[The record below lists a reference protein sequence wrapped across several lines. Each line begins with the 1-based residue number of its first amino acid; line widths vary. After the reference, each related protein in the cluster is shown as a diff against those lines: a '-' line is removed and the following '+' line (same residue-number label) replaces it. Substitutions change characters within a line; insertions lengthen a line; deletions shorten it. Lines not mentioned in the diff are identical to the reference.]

1 MNIRNIAIVAHIDH
15 GKSTLA
21 DRLIE
26 KYGDISSRNMKEQV
40 LDSMDL
46 ERERGITIK
55 AQTVSLKVDYNKQK
69 YNINII
75 DTPGHVDFSYEVSR
89 SLSACDGVLLLVD
102 ATQGLEAQTIAH
114 YNVASEL
121 GLKIIPVINKIDLPS
136 ANTDS
141 VLSDLSE
148 LLNIDKKEILKVSAK
163 SGMGVDNLIERII
176 IDIPEPKG
184 NLSNSLKAFIIDS
197 WFDNYLGIVVLI
209 KVVDGSIE
217 LKDKI
222 KVLSNK
228 REFIVDKLGTF
239 NPEMT
244 NLSTLSSG
252 MVGFM
257 IASIKTL
264 DSAPVGDTIVLA
276 KDENALP
283 LAGFKK
289 IQPRVYSGFY
299 PVDSNDYQ
307 ESKKALDKL
316 SLNDNS
322 FTYEP
327 ESSQSLG
334 HGFRCGFLGL
344 LHMEIIRERVQREY
358 NLEFLMTVPSVT
370 YRIEDK
376 KGQTLDIRKPSDL
389 PDDNSLKCYYEPIAL
404 ISIVTPP
411 QYLGS
416 VIELCT
422 SKRGAQQDLIYRSN
436 MVEIR
441 YEIPLSEI
449 IYDFFDT
456 LKSASK
462 GYASYDYDI
471 IDYRESKML
480 RLDIHVNKK
489 KVDALSQILHKDN
502 AYKRSKEL
510 IENLKKLI
518 PRQNFEITIQ
528 GCVGSKVLSST
539 SIRGYRKDVTA
550 KLYGGDV
557 TRKMKLLKKQK
568 EGKKKMK
575 KIGNVEIPREAFY
588 KFLST
593 LIKFYGFHTHTCNS
607 NTDYWYI

>member
-148 LLNIDKKEILKVSAK
+148 LLHIDKKEILKVSAK
-163 SGMGVDNLIERII
+163 SGIGVDNLIERII

-184 NLSNSLKAFIIDS
+184 DLSNSLKAFIIDS

-239 NPEMT
+239 NPTMT
-244 NLSTLSSG
+244 NLTTLSSG

-404 ISIVTPP
+404 MSIVTPP

-593 LIKFYGFHTHTCNS
+593 
-607 NTDYWYI
+607 TD

>member
-21 DRLIE
+21 DRMIE
-26 KYGDISSRNMKEQV
+26 KYGDISSRKMKEQI

-55 AQTVSLKVDYNKQK
+55 AQTVSLNKSYLGQD

-89 SLSACDGVLLLVD
+89 SLSACDGVILLVD

-114 YNVASEL
+114 FNVARDL

-136 ANTDS
+136 ADTDA
-141 VLSDLSE
+141 VKKDLSE
-148 LLNIDKKEILKVSAK
+148 LLEIDSSEILNVSAK
-163 SGMGVDNLIERII
+163 SGVGVDELIEKII
-176 IDIPEPKG
+176 INIPEPKG
-184 NLSNSLKAFIIDS
+184 LINRDLKAFIIDS
-197 WFDNYLGIVVLI
+197 WFDNYLGIVVLVKI
-209 KVVDGSIE
+209 IDGQIS

-222 KVLSNK
+222 KVFSNK

-239 NPEMT
+239 NPTMT
-244 NLSTLSSG
+244 NLSILQSG
-252 MVGFM
+252 QVGFM

-264 DSAPVGDTIVLA
+264 DSAPVGDTIILA
-276 KDENALP
+276 KNDNATA
-283 LAGFKK
+283 LAGFKQ

-370 YRIEDK
+370 YRVENK
-376 KGQTLDIRKPSDL
+376 KGEINDIRKPSDL
-389 PDDNSLKCYYEPIAL
+389 PDDNSIKCYYEPIAL
-404 ISIVTPP
+404 ISIVTPS
-411 QYLGS
+411 QHLGS

-422 SKRGAQQDLIYRSN
+422 SKRGIQKDLIYRSN
-436 MVEIR
+436 MAEIK

-471 IDYRESKML
+471 IDYRESKMI

-489 KVDALSQILHKDN
+489 KIDALSQILHKDN
-502 AYKRSKEL
+502 SYRRSREL
-510 IENLKKLI
+510 IENLKQLI
-518 PRQNFEITIQ
+518 PRQSFEITIQ
-528 GCVGSKVLSST
+528 GCVGAKILSST
-539 SIRGYRKDVTA
+539 SIKGYRKDVTA

-593 LIKFYGFHTHTCNS
+593 S
-607 NTDYWYI
+607 EE

>member
-141 VLSDLSE
+141 VSSDLSE

-404 ISIVTPP
+404 MSIVTPP

-593 LIKFYGFHTHTCNS
+593 S
-607 NTDYWYI
+607 D

>member
-21 DRLIE
+21 DRMIE
-26 KYGDISSRNMKEQV
+26 KYGDISSSKMKEQI

-55 AQTVSLKVDYNKQK
+55 AQTVSLNTSYLGQD

-89 SLSACDGVLLLVD
+89 SLSACDGVILLVD

-114 YNVASEL
+114 FNVARDL

-136 ANTDS
+136 ADTDA
-141 VLSDLSE
+141 VKKDLSE
-148 LLNIDKKEILKVSAK
+148 LLEIDSSEILNVSAK
-163 SGMGVDNLIERII
+163 SGIGVDELIEKII
-176 IDIPEPKG
+176 INIPEPKG
-184 NLSNSLKAFIIDS
+184 LINGDLKAFIIDS
-197 WFDNYLGIVVLI
+197 WFDNYLGIVVLVKI
-209 KVVDGSIE
+209 IDGQIS

-222 KVLSNK
+222 KVFSNK

-239 NPEMT
+239 NPTMT
-244 NLSTLSSG
+244 NSSILKSG
-252 MVGFM
+252 QVGFM

-264 DSAPVGDTIVLA
+264 DSAPVGDTIILA
-276 KDENALP
+276 KNDNATA

-370 YRIEDK
+370 YRVENK
-376 KGQTLDIRKPSDL
+376 KGEINDIRKPSDL
-389 PDDNSLKCYYEPIAL
+389 PDDNSIKCYYEPIAL
-404 ISIVTPP
+404 ISIVTPS
-411 QYLGS
+411 QHLGS

-422 SKRGAQQDLIYRSN
+422 SKRGIQKDLIYRSN
-436 MVEIR
+436 MAEIK

-471 IDYRESKML
+471 IDYRESKMI

-489 KVDALSQILHKDN
+489 KIDALSQILHKDN
-502 AYKRSKEL
+502 SYRRSREL

-518 PRQNFEITIQ
+518 PRQSFEITIQ
-528 GCVGSKVLSST
+528 GCVGAKILSST
-539 SIRGYRKDVTA
+539 SIKGYRKDVTA

-593 LIKFYGFHTHTCNS
+593 S
-607 NTDYWYI
+607 EE

>member
-21 DRLIE
+21 DRMIE
-26 KYGDISSRNMKEQV
+26 KYGDISSRKMKEQI

-55 AQTVSLKVDYNKQK
+55 AQTVSLNKSYLGQE

-89 SLSACDGVLLLVD
+89 SLSACDGVILLVD

-114 YNVASEL
+114 FNVARDL
-121 GLKIIPVINKIDLPS
+121 GLKIIPVINQIDLPS
-136 ANTDS
+136 ADTDA
-141 VLSDLSE
+141 VKKDLSE
-148 LLNIDKKEILKVSAK
+148 LLEIDSSEILNVSAK
-163 SGMGVDNLIERII
+163 SGVGVDELIEKII
-176 IDIPEPKG
+176 INIPEPKG
-184 NLSNSLKAFIIDS
+184 LINGDLKAFIIDS
-197 WFDNYLGIVVLI
+197 WFDNYLGIVVLVKI
-209 KVVDGSIE
+209 IDGQIS

-222 KVLSNK
+222 KVFSNK

-239 NPEMT
+239 NPTMT
-244 NLSTLSSG
+244 NSSILKSG
-252 MVGFM
+252 QVGFM

-264 DSAPVGDTIVLA
+264 DSAPVGDTIILA
-276 KDENALP
+276 KNDNATA

-370 YRIEDK
+370 YRVENK
-376 KGQTLDIRKPSDL
+376 KGEINDIRKPSDL
-389 PDDNSLKCYYEPIAL
+389 PDDNSIKCYYEPIAL
-404 ISIVTPP
+404 ISIVTPS
-411 QYLGS
+411 QHLGS

-422 SKRGAQQDLIYRSN
+422 SKRGIQKDLIYRSN
-436 MVEIR
+436 MAEIK

-471 IDYRESKML
+471 IDYRESKMI

-489 KVDALSQILHKDN
+489 KIDALSQILHKDN
-502 AYKRSKEL
+502 SYRRSREL

-518 PRQNFEITIQ
+518 PRQSFEITIQ
-528 GCVGSKVLSST
+528 GCVGAKILSST
-539 SIRGYRKDVTA
+539 SIKGYRKDVTA

-593 LIKFYGFHTHTCNS
+593 S
-607 NTDYWYI
+607 EE

>member
-148 LLNIDKKEILKVSAK
+148 LLHIDKKEILKVSAK

-593 LIKFYGFHTHTCNS
+593 S
-607 NTDYWYI
+607 D

>member
-148 LLNIDKKEILKVSAK
+148 LLHIDKKEILKVSAK
-163 SGMGVDNLIERII
+163 SGMGVDNLIEKII

-244 NLSTLSSG
+244 NLSTLTSG

-376 KGQTLDIRKPSDL
+376 KGQKLDIRKPSDL

-593 LIKFYGFHTHTCNS
+593 S
-607 NTDYWYI
+607 D

>member
-21 DRLIE
+21 DRMIE
-26 KYGDISSRNMKEQV
+26 KYGDISSRKMKEQI

-55 AQTVSLKVDYNKQK
+55 AQTVSLNKSYLGQE

-89 SLSACDGVLLLVD
+89 SLSACDGVILLVD

-114 YNVASEL
+114 FNVARDL

-136 ANTDS
+136 ADTDA
-141 VLSDLSE
+141 VKKDLSE
-148 LLNIDKKEILKVSAK
+148 LLEIDSSEILNVSAK
-163 SGMGVDNLIERII
+163 SGVGVDELIEKII
-176 IDIPEPKG
+176 INIPEPKG
-184 NLSNSLKAFIIDS
+184 LINGDLKAFIIDS
-197 WFDNYLGIVVLI
+197 WFDNYLGIVVLVKI
-209 KVVDGSIE
+209 IDGQIS

-222 KVLSNK
+222 KVFSNK

-239 NPEMT
+239 NPTMT
-244 NLSTLSSG
+244 NSSILKSG
-252 MVGFM
+252 QVGFM

-264 DSAPVGDTIVLA
+264 DSAPVGDTIILA
-276 KDENALP
+276 KNDNATA

-370 YRIEDK
+370 YRVENK
-376 KGQTLDIRKPSDL
+376 KGEINDIRKPSDL
-389 PDDNSLKCYYEPIAL
+389 PDDNSIKCYYEPIAL
-404 ISIVTPP
+404 ISIVTPS
-411 QYLGS
+411 QHLGS

-422 SKRGAQQDLIYRSN
+422 SKRGIQKDLIYRSN
-436 MVEIR
+436 MAEIK

-471 IDYRESKML
+471 IDYRESKMI

-489 KVDALSQILHKDN
+489 KIDALSQILHKDN
-502 AYKRSKEL
+502 SYRRSREL

-518 PRQNFEITIQ
+518 PRQSFEITIQ
-528 GCVGSKVLSST
+528 GCVGAKILSST
-539 SIRGYRKDVTA
+539 SIKGYRKDVTA

-575 KIGNVEIPREAFY
+575 KN
-588 KFLST
+588 
-593 LIKFYGFHTHTCNS
+593 
-607 NTDYWYI
+607 W

>member
-1 MNIRNIAIVAHIDH
+1 
-15 GKSTLA
+15 
-21 DRLIE
+21 
-26 KYGDISSRNMKEQV
+26 MKEQI

-55 AQTVSLKVDYNKQK
+55 AQTVSLNKSYLGQE

-89 SLSACDGVLLLVD
+89 SLSACDGVILLVD

-114 YNVASEL
+114 FNVARDL

-136 ANTDS
+136 ADTDA
-141 VLSDLSE
+141 VKKDLSE
-148 LLNIDKKEILKVSAK
+148 LLEIDSSEILNVSAK
-163 SGMGVDNLIERII
+163 SGVGVDELIEKII
-176 IDIPEPKG
+176 INIPEPKG
-184 NLSNSLKAFIIDS
+184 LINGDLKAFIIDS
-197 WFDNYLGIVVLI
+197 WFDNYLGIVVLVKI
-209 KVVDGSIE
+209 IDGQIS

-222 KVLSNK
+222 KVFSNK

-239 NPEMT
+239 NPTMT
-244 NLSTLSSG
+244 NSSILKSG
-252 MVGFM
+252 QVGFM

-264 DSAPVGDTIVLA
+264 DSAPVGDTIILA
-276 KDENALP
+276 KNDNTTA
-283 LAGFKK
+283 LAGFKQ

-370 YRIEDK
+370 YRVENK
-376 KGQTLDIRKPSDL
+376 KGEINDIRKPSDL
-389 PDDNSLKCYYEPIAL
+389 PDDNSIKCYYEPIAL
-404 ISIVTPP
+404 ISIVTPS
-411 QYLGS
+411 QHLGS

-422 SKRGAQQDLIYRSN
+422 SKRGIQKDLIYRSN
-436 MVEIR
+436 MAEIK

-471 IDYRESKML
+471 IDYRESKMI

-489 KVDALSQILHKDN
+489 KIDALSQILHKDN
-502 AYKRSKEL
+502 SYRRSREL

-518 PRQNFEITIQ
+518 PRQSFEITIQ
-528 GCVGSKVLSST
+528 GCVGAKILSST
-539 SIRGYRKDVTA
+539 SIKGYRKDVTA

-593 LIKFYGFHTHTCNS
+593 S
-607 NTDYWYI
+607 EE

>member
-21 DRLIE
+21 DRMIE
-26 KYGDISSRNMKEQV
+26 KYGDISSRKMKEQI

-55 AQTVSLKVDYNKQK
+55 AQTVSLNKSYLGQE

-89 SLSACDGVLLLVD
+89 SLSACDGVILLVD

-114 YNVASEL
+114 FNVARDL

-136 ANTDS
+136 ADTDA
-141 VLSDLSE
+141 VKKDLSE
-148 LLNIDKKEILKVSAK
+148 LLEIDSSEILNVSAK
-163 SGMGVDNLIERII
+163 SGVGVDELIEKII
-176 IDIPEPKG
+176 INIPEPKG
-184 NLSNSLKAFIIDS
+184 LINGDLKAFIIDS
-197 WFDNYLGIVVLI
+197 WFDNYLGIVVLVKI
-209 KVVDGSIE
+209 IDGQIS

-222 KVLSNK
+222 KVFSNK

-239 NPEMT
+239 NPTMT
-244 NLSTLSSG
+244 NSSILKSG
-252 MVGFM
+252 QVGFM

-264 DSAPVGDTIVLA
+264 DSAPVGDTIILA
-276 KDENALP
+276 KNDNATA

-370 YRIEDK
+370 YRVENK
-376 KGQTLDIRKPSDL
+376 KGEINDIRKPSDL
-389 PDDNSLKCYYEPIAL
+389 PDDNSIKCYYEPIAL
-404 ISIVTPP
+404 ISIVTPY
-411 QYLGS
+411 QHLGS

-422 SKRGAQQDLIYRSN
+422 SKRGIQKDLIYRSN
-436 MVEIR
+436 MAEIK

-471 IDYRESKML
+471 IDYRESKMI

-489 KVDALSQILHKDN
+489 KIDALSQILHKDN
-502 AYKRSKEL
+502 SYRRSREL

-518 PRQNFEITIQ
+518 PRQSFEITIQ
-528 GCVGSKVLSST
+528 GCVGAKILSST
-539 SIRGYRKDVTA
+539 SIKGYRKDVTA

-593 LIKFYGFHTHTCNS
+593 S
-607 NTDYWYI
+607 EE

>member
-121 GLKIIPVINKIDLPS
+121 GLNIIPVINKIDLPS

-148 LLNIDKKEILKVSAK
+148 LLHIDKKEILKVSAK

-184 NLSNSLKAFIIDS
+184 NLTNSLKAFIIDS

-244 NLSTLSSG
+244 NLSTLTSG

-376 KGQTLDIRKPSDL
+376 KGQKLDIRKPSDL

-593 LIKFYGFHTHTCNS
+593 S
-607 NTDYWYI
+607 D

>member
-1 MNIRNIAIVAHIDH
+1 MNIRNIAIIAHIDH

-26 KYGDISSRNMKEQV
+26 KYADMNTRNMKEQV

-55 AQTVSLKVDYNKQK
+55 AQTVSLDVSLNNEDYK
-69 YNINII
+69 INII

-114 YNVASEL
+114 YNVAREL
-121 GLKIIPVINKIDLPS
+121 RLEIIPVINKIDLPS
-136 ANTDS
+136 ANTELVS
-141 VLSDLSE
+141 KDLSE
-148 LLNIDKKEILKVSAK
+148 LLGVDESEILHVSAK
-163 SGMGVDNLIERII
+163 SGVGIDQLISRIVD
-176 IDIPEPKG
+176 DIPEPVG
-184 NLSNSLKAFIIDS
+184 DLNDALQAFIIDS

-209 KVVDGSIE
+209 KVVNGSIK

-222 KVLSNK
+222 KVLSNR

-239 NPEMT
+239 NPEMKHT
-244 NLSTLSSG
+244 QSLTSG

-264 DSAPVGDTIVLA
+264 DSAPVGDTIALS
-276 KDENALP
+276 KDDSVKP

-370 YRIEDK
+370 YRIENK
-376 KGQTLDIRKPSDL
+376 KGQIFDIRKPSDL
-389 PDDNSLKCYYEPIAL
+389 PDDNTLRCYYEPIAL
-404 ISIVTPP
+404 MSIVTPS

-422 SKRGAQQDLIYRSN
+422 SKRGNQKDLIYRSN

-471 IDYRESKML
+471 IDYRESKMI
-480 RLDIHVNKK
+480 RLDILVNKK

-502 AYKRSKEL
+502 SYRRSKEL

-528 GCVGSKVLSST
+528 GCIGAKVLSST

-593 LIKFYGFHTHTCNS
+593 S
-607 NTDYWYI
+607 E

>member
-21 DRLIE
+21 DRMIE
-26 KYGDISSRNMKEQV
+26 KYGDISSRKMKEQI

-55 AQTVSLKVDYNKQK
+55 AQTVSLNKSYLGQE

-89 SLSACDGVLLLVD
+89 SLSACDGVILLVD

-114 YNVASEL
+114 FNVARDL

-136 ANTDS
+136 ADTEA
-141 VLSDLSE
+141 VKKDLSE
-148 LLNIDKKEILKVSAK
+148 LLEIDSSEILNVSAK
-163 SGMGVDNLIERII
+163 SGVGVDELIEKII
-176 IDIPEPKG
+176 INIPEPKG
-184 NLSNSLKAFIIDS
+184 LINGDLKAFIIDS
-197 WFDNYLGIVVLI
+197 WFDNYLGIVVLVKI
-209 KVVDGSIE
+209 IDGQIS

-222 KVLSNK
+222 KVFSNK

-239 NPEMT
+239 NPTMT
-244 NLSTLSSG
+244 NSSILKSG
-252 MVGFM
+252 QVGFM

-264 DSAPVGDTIVLA
+264 DSAPVGDTIILA
-276 KDENALP
+276 KNDNATA

-370 YRIEDK
+370 YRVENK
-376 KGQTLDIRKPSDL
+376 KGEINDIRKPSDL
-389 PDDNSLKCYYEPIAL
+389 PDDNSIKCYYEPIAL
-404 ISIVTPP
+404 ISIVTPS
-411 QYLGS
+411 QHLGS

-422 SKRGAQQDLIYRSN
+422 SKRGVQKDLIYRSN
-436 MVEIR
+436 MAEIK

-471 IDYRESKML
+471 IDYRESKMI

-489 KVDALSQILHKDN
+489 KIDALSQILHKDN
-502 AYKRSKEL
+502 SYRRSREL

-518 PRQNFEITIQ
+518 PRQSFEITIQ
-528 GCVGSKVLSST
+528 GCVGAKILSST
-539 SIRGYRKDVTA
+539 SIKGYRKDVTA

-593 LIKFYGFHTHTCNS
+593 S
-607 NTDYWYI
+607 EE

>member
-121 GLKIIPVINKIDLPS
+121 GLKIIPVVNKIDLPS

-141 VLSDLSE
+141 VSSDLSA
-148 LLNIDKKEILKVSAK
+148 LLHIDKKEILKVSAK
-163 SGMGVDNLIERII
+163 SGMGVDKLIERII

-217 LKDKI
+217 LKNKI

-389 PDDNSLKCYYEPIAL
+389 PDENSLKCYYEPIAL
-404 ISIVTPP
+404 MSIVTPP

-593 LIKFYGFHTHTCNS
+593 S
-607 NTDYWYI
+607 D

>member
-26 KYGDISSRNMKEQV
+26 KYGDISSRNMKEQI

-55 AQTVSLKVDYNKQK
+55 AQTVSLNSTYMGDTF
-69 YNINII
+69 NINII

-89 SLSACDGVLLLVD
+89 SLSACDGVMLLVD

-114 YNVASEL
+114 FNMAREL
-121 GLKIIPVINKIDLPS
+121 NLIIIPVINKIDLPS
-136 ANTDS
+136 AD
-141 VLSDLSE
+141 VEAVKKDLSE
-148 LLNIDKKEILKVSAK
+148 LLDINQNEILSVSAK
-163 SGMGVDNLIERII
+163 SGLGVEDLMERII

-184 NLSNSLKAFIIDS
+184 QISKALKAFIIDS

-209 KVVDGSIE
+209 KIIDGTINI
-217 LKDKI
+217 KDKI
-222 KVLSNK
+222 KVFSNK
-228 REFIVDKLGTF
+228 REFLVDKLGTF
-239 NPEMT
+239 NPTMT
-244 NLSTLSSG
+244 NSSKLSSG
-252 MVGFM
+252 QVGFM

-264 DSAPVGDTIVLA
+264 DSAPVGDTILLSKNDLSA
-276 KDENALP
+276 PLP
-283 LAGFKK
+283 GFKK

-370 YRIEDK
+370 YRVENK
-376 KGQTLDIRKPSDL
+376 KGDINDIRKPSDL
-389 PDDNSLKCYYEPIAL
+389 PDDNSIKCYYEPIAL
-404 ISIVTPP
+404 ISIVTPSE
-411 QYLGS
+411 YLGS

-422 SKRGAQQDLIYRSN
+422 SKRGIQKDLIYRSN
-436 MVEIR
+436 MAEIK

-471 IDYRESKML
+471 IDYRESSMI
-480 RLDIHVNKK
+480 RLDILVNKK
-489 KVDALSQILHKDN
+489 KIDALSQILHKDN
-502 AYKRSKEL
+502 SYRRSREL

-518 PRQNFEITIQ
+518 PRQSFEITIQ
-528 GCVGSKVLSST
+528 GCVGAKILSST
-539 SIRGYRKDVTA
+539 SIKGYRKDVTA

-593 LIKFYGFHTHTCNS
+593 S
-607 NTDYWYI
+607 EE

>member
-141 VLSDLSE
+141 VLNDLSE
-148 LLNIDKKEILKVSAK
+148 LLHIDKKEILKVSAK

-244 NLSTLSSG
+244 NLSTLTSG

-376 KGQTLDIRKPSDL
+376 KGQKLDIRKPSDL

-593 LIKFYGFHTHTCNS
+593 S
-607 NTDYWYI
+607 D

>member
-26 KYGDISSRNMKEQV
+26 KYGDISSRNMKEQI

-55 AQTVSLKVDYNKQK
+55 AQTVSLNSTYMGDTF
-69 YNINII
+69 NINII

-89 SLSACDGVLLLVD
+89 SLSACDGVMLLVD

-114 YNVASEL
+114 FNMAREL
-121 GLKIIPVINKIDLPS
+121 DLIVIPVINKIDLPS
-136 ANTDS
+136 AD
-141 VLSDLSE
+141 VEAVKKDLSE
-148 LLNIDKKEILKVSAK
+148 LLDINQNEILSVSAK
-163 SGMGVDNLIERII
+163 SGLGVEDLMERII

-184 NLSNSLKAFIIDS
+184 QISKALKAFIIDS

-209 KVVDGSIE
+209 KIIDGTINI
-217 LKDKI
+217 KDKI
-222 KVLSNK
+222 KVFSNK
-228 REFIVDKLGTF
+228 REFLVDKLGTF
-239 NPEMT
+239 NPTMT
-244 NLSTLSSG
+244 NSSKLSSG
-252 MVGFM
+252 QVGFM

-264 DSAPVGDTIVLA
+264 DSAPVGDTILISKNDLSVP
-276 KDENALP
+276 LP
-283 LAGFKK
+283 GFKK

-370 YRIEDK
+370 YRVENK
-376 KGQTLDIRKPSDL
+376 KGDINDIRKPSDL
-389 PDDNSLKCYYEPIAL
+389 PDDNSIKCYYEPIAL
-404 ISIVTPP
+404 ISIVTPSE
-411 QYLGS
+411 YLGS

-422 SKRGAQQDLIYRSN
+422 SKRGIQKDLIYRSN
-436 MVEIR
+436 MAEIK

-471 IDYRESKML
+471 IDYRESSMI
-480 RLDIHVNKK
+480 RLDILVNKK
-489 KVDALSQILHKDN
+489 KIDALSQILHKDN
-502 AYKRSKEL
+502 SYRRSREL

-518 PRQNFEITIQ
+518 PRQSFEITIQ
-528 GCVGSKVLSST
+528 GCVGAKILSST
-539 SIRGYRKDVTA
+539 SIKGYRKDVTA

-593 LIKFYGFHTHTCNS
+593 S
-607 NTDYWYI
+607 EE

>member
-176 IDIPEPKG
+176 VDIPEPKG

-276 KDENALP
+276 KDENVLP

-593 LIKFYGFHTHTCNS
+593 S
-607 NTDYWYI
+607 D

>member
-26 KYGDISSRNMKEQV
+26 KYGDISSRKMKEQI

-55 AQTVSLKVDYNKQK
+55 AQTVSLNASYMGDN

-89 SLSACDGVLLLVD
+89 SLSACDGVMLLVD

-114 YNVASEL
+114 FNMAREL
-121 GLKIIPVINKIDLPS
+121 NLVIIPVINKIDLPS
-136 ANTDS
+136 ADPDA
-141 VLSDLSE
+141 VKKDLSE
-148 LLNIDKKEILKVSAK
+148 LLDINQNEILSVSAK
-163 SGMGVDNLIERII
+163 SGLGVEDLIERVI

-184 NLSNSLKAFIIDS
+184 LMSNDLKAFIIDS

-209 KVVDGSIE
+209 KIIDGSISI
-217 LKDKI
+217 KDKI
-222 KVLSNK
+222 KVFSNK
-228 REFIVDKLGTF
+228 REFLVDKLGTF
-239 NPEMT
+239 NPTMT
-244 NLSTLSSG
+244 NLSKLSSG
-252 MVGFM
+252 QVGFM

-264 DSAPVGDTIVLA
+264 DSAPVGDTIIPA
-276 KDENALP
+276 KNSTSAPLP
-283 LAGFKK
+283 GFKK

-370 YRIEDK
+370 YRVENK
-376 KGQTLDIRKPSDL
+376 KGEVNDIRKPSDL
-389 PDDNSLKCYYEPIAL
+389 PDDNSIKCYYEPIAL
-404 ISIVTPP
+404 ISIVTPAE
-411 QYLGS
+411 YLGS

-422 SKRGAQQDLIYRSN
+422 SKRGTQKDLIYRSN
-436 MVEIR
+436 MAEIK

-471 IDYRESKML
+471 IDYRESSMI

-489 KVDALSQILHKDN
+489 KIDALSQILHKDN
-502 AYKRSKEL
+502 SYRRSREL
-510 IENLKKLI
+510 IDNLKKLI
-518 PRQNFEITIQ
+518 PRQSFEITIQ
-528 GCVGSKVLSST
+528 GCVGAKILSST
-539 SIRGYRKDVTA
+539 SIKGYRKDVTA

-593 LIKFYGFHTHTCNS
+593 TEE
-607 NTDYWYI
+607 

>member
-21 DRLIE
+21 DRMIE
-26 KYGDISSRNMKEQV
+26 KYGDISSRKMKEQI

-55 AQTVSLKVDYNKQK
+55 AQTVSLNKSYLGQD

-89 SLSACDGVLLLVD
+89 SLSACDGVILLVD

-114 YNVASEL
+114 FNVARDL

-136 ANTDS
+136 ADTDA
-141 VLSDLSE
+141 VKKDLSE
-148 LLNIDKKEILKVSAK
+148 LLEIDSSEILNVSAK
-163 SGMGVDNLIERII
+163 SGVGVDELIEKII
-176 IDIPEPKG
+176 INIPEPKG
-184 NLSNSLKAFIIDS
+184 LINGDLKAFIIDS
-197 WFDNYLGIVVLI
+197 WFDNYLGIVVLVKI
-209 KVVDGSIE
+209 IDGQIS

-222 KVLSNK
+222 KVFSNK

-239 NPEMT
+239 NPTMT
-244 NLSTLSSG
+244 NSSILKSG
-252 MVGFM
+252 QVGFM

-264 DSAPVGDTIVLA
+264 DSAPVGDTIILA
-276 KDENALP
+276 KNDNTTA
-283 LAGFKK
+283 LAGFKQ

-370 YRIEDK
+370 YRVENK
-376 KGQTLDIRKPSDL
+376 KGEINDIRKPSDL
-389 PDDNSLKCYYEPIAL
+389 PDDNSIKCYYEPIAL
-404 ISIVTPP
+404 ISIVTPS
-411 QYLGS
+411 QHLGS

-422 SKRGAQQDLIYRSN
+422 SKRGVQKDLIYRSN
-436 MVEIR
+436 MAEIK

-471 IDYRESKML
+471 IDYRESKMI

-489 KVDALSQILHKDN
+489 KIDALSQILHKDN
-502 AYKRSKEL
+502 SYRRSREL

-518 PRQNFEITIQ
+518 PRQSFEITIQ
-528 GCVGSKVLSST
+528 GCVGAKILSST
-539 SIRGYRKDVTA
+539 SIKGYRKDVTA

-593 LIKFYGFHTHTCNS
+593 S
-607 NTDYWYI
+607 EE